1 VNELKRRLID
11 EWQGGFPLCERP
23 FAAVAERL
31 ESSEDAALQALRE
44 LLADGTLTRF
54 GPLYQIERLGG
65 AFSLAAL
72 RAPEAEF
79 ERIAAI
85 VNAFPEVAHN
95 YRREHAFNMWFV
107 LATETPAG
115 MGETI
120 ERIAAATGLPVFN
133 FPKEREYFIEAR
145 FAVGA
150 RQIESGV
157 SPAKAPSP
165 PAPLPEGEGSCAF
178 SPPAPLPEGEGS
190 CAFSPPAPLSL
201 RERGV
206 AMRALKPLV
215 LATQAGLPLTPR
227 PYHAIAAQ
235 LDTDAATVIAG
246 LQILLD
252 VSAIRRIGVVPNH
265 YRIGYA
271 ANGMTVWDVADE
283 AVDQLGERV
292 GALAFVTHCYRRPR
306 HLPDWPYNLFAMA
319 HGGSRDQVV
328 AKAGRIGEI
337 LGDACRARD
346 ILYSTRILK
355 KTGLRLS
362 G

>member
-1 VNELKRRLID
+1 MNELSRRLIN

-23 FAAVAERL
+23 FAVVAERL
-31 ESSEDAALQALRE
+31 DASEDAVLETLRE

-72 RAPEAEF
+72 QAPEAEF
-79 ERIAAI
+79 DRIASL
-85 VNAFPEVAHN
+85 VNEFPEVAHN
-95 YRREHAFNMWFV
+95 YRRNHAFNMWFV

-115 MGETI
+115 MNDAV
-120 ERIAAATGLPVFN
+120 ERIAAATGVPVFN

-145 FAVGA
+145 FSVGA
-150 RQIESGV
+150 GRIQGSG
-157 SPAKAPSP
+157 SPAQHPSP
-165 PAPLPEGEGSCAF
+165 PAPLPQG
-178 SPPAPLPEGEGS
+178 
-190 CAFSPPAPLSL
+190 
-201 RERGV
+201 ERGV
-206 AMRALKPLV
+206 VVQALRPLI
-215 LATQAGLPLTPR
+215 LATQAGLPLTPQ

-235 LDTDAATVIAG
+235 LNSDAETVMAG
-246 LQILLD
+246 LQALLD
-252 VSAIRRIGVVPNH
+252 AGAIRRIGVVPNH

-271 ANGMTVWDVADE
+271 ANGMTVWDVAD
-283 AVDQLGERV
+283 AKVDELGERV
-292 GALAFVTHCYRRPR
+292 GALEFVTHCYRRPR

-319 HGGSRDQVV
+319 HGASRDEVA
-328 AKAGRIGEI
+328 AKADRIAEI